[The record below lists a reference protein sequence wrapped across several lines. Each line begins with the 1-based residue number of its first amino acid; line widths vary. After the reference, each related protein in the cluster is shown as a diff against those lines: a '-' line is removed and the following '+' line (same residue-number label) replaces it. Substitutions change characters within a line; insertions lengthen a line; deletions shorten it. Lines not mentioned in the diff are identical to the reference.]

1 MLHSR
6 DREDWREG
14 DGRSDRKFSRSTR
27 TGSSSTGGAIWAGT
41 GEGSTGCKHL
51 MGLAI
56 GSGER
61 AEFVKHLI
69 ASICPS
75 PTGSSD

>member
-1 MLHSR
+1 
-6 DREDWREG
+6 
-14 DGRSDRKFSRSTR
+14 
-27 TGSSSTGGAIWAGT
+27 
-41 GEGSTGCKHL
+41 